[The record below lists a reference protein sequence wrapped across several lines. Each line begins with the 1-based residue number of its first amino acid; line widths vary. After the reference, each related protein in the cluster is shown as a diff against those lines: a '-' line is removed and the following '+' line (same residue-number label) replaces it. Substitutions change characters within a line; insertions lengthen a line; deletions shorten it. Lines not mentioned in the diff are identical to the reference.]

1 MSEKLSTVW
10 QAPPHTIA
18 KIEMLT
24 GYLSAWFSIL
34 GTSPKFSKQPLW
46 YIDGFAGPGEY
57 ENYKEGSPI
66 AALKAAHGAL
76 TTAGPR
82 WLAGDI
88 HCVFIEQDDERC
100 ENLKRRIAAV
110 QVNRRI
116 KPLPIRATFV
126 DGINELRKQV
136 ANPFEPAR
144 PLFAFVDPFGPT
156 GLSFAAVRDLLAR
169 PACEVLV
176 NLDSDGISRIYR
188 AGEDARHV
196 VHLDDVFG
204 DSSWAGE
211 FRRVNH
217 QSELARA
224 AVSLYKR
231 KLRALPNIRY
241 CFSFEMRSKKQT
253 IDYHL
258 VFASQHPLG
267 LEKMKE
273 AMRKIDQ
280 DGSYCF
286 SDDSVGQHTLFRFND
301 PATHAKQMVKHFR
314 GQSVAYAAVND
325 YALNESPFS
334 NPKKMLKALEDAG
347 LIVVAATR
355 ARKKGTFPED
365 AQAGMRITFNT

>member
-18 KIEMLT
+18 KIEMLS

-57 ENYKEGSPI
+57 ENYREGSPI
-66 AALKAAHGAL
+66 ATLKAAHGAL
-76 TTAGPR
+76 TTAGQR
-82 WLAGDI
+82 WLAGEI
-88 HCVFIEQDDERC
+88 HCVFIEQDDGRF
-100 ENLKRRIAAV
+100 ENLKRRVAAV
-110 QVNRRI
+110 QVDRRI
-116 KPLPIRATFV
+116 KPQPIHSTFV
-126 DGINELRKQV
+126 EGIKELRKQA

-156 GLSFAAVRDLLAR
+156 GLSFAAVSDLLGR
-169 PACEVLV
+169 PACEVLI

-188 AGEDARHV
+188 AGEDANHA
-196 VHLDDVFG
+196 VHLDEVFG
-204 DSSWAGE
+204 DSSWVDE
-211 FRRVNH
+211 FRGVKH

-224 AVSLYKR
+224 AVTLYKR
-231 KLRALPNIRY
+231 KLRTLPKVRY
-241 CFSFEMRSKKQT
+241 SFSFEMRSKKQA

-267 LEKMKE
+267 LKRMKE

-286 SDDSVGQHTLFRFND
+286 SDDGIGQHNLFRFDD
-301 PATHAKQMVKHFR
+301 PAAHAEQMAKHFG
-314 GQSVAYAAVND
+314 GQSVGYAAVND
-325 YALNESPFS
+325 YALNESPFP

-347 LIVVAATR
+347 RIAVSTVR
-355 ARKKGTFPED
+355 ARNRGTFSDD
-365 AQAGMRITFNT
+365 AQAGMRITFQQ